1 MARPVSRAA
10 RFFSHDIGKPAMSKL
25 LVVFCLA
32 MAALVVDGTGFARAQ
47 APGGNIT
54 VVTIIDVL
62 SNANVPQNVES
73 SGALLDKLAVDTQQ
87 SPGVV
92 SFKILR
98 DAARANHFI
107 ILGVWKDM
115 KSFEAYSGAE
125 STRAFRQAFQPKLG
139 GPFDERVYIDLK

>member
-1 MARPVSRAA
+1 
-10 RFFSHDIGKPAMSKL
+10 MSKL
-25 LVVFCLA
+25 LIVFYVA
-32 MAALVVDGTGFARAQ
+32 MATLVLGASGSARAQ
-47 APGGNIT
+47 AAAGNIT

-73 SGALLDKLAVDTQQ
+73 SGALLDKLAADAQQ

-98 DAARANHFI
+98 DGARANHFI

-125 STRAFRQAFQPKLG
+125 STRAFRQAFQSKLG
-139 GPFDERVYIDLK
+139 GPD

>member
-1 MARPVSRAA
+1 ML
-10 RFFSHDIGKPAMSKL
+10 KL
-25 LVVFCLA
+25 LIVFCLA
-32 MAALVVDGTGFARAQ
+32 AATLVVDASGSARAQ
-47 APGGNIT
+47 TPAGNVT

-62 SNANVPQNVES
+62 SNTNVPQNVES
-73 SGALLDKLAVDTQQ
+73 AGALLDKLAADARQ

-98 DAARANHFI
+98 EATRTNHFI

-125 STRAFRQAFQPKLG
+125 TTRAFRQAFQPRLG
-139 GPFDERVYIDLK
+139 GPFDERIYIDLK

>member
-1 MARPVSRAA
+1 ML
-10 RFFSHDIGKPAMSKL
+10 KL
-25 LVVFCLA
+25 LVVYC
-32 MAALVVDGTGFARAQ
+32 AAVATLVIDASGSALAQ
-47 APGGNIT
+47 APTANVT

-73 SGALLDKLAVDTQQ
+73 SGALLDKLAVDAQQ
-87 SPGVV
+87 TSGVV
-92 SFKILR
+92 SFKVLR
-98 DAARANHFI
+98 DANRANHFI

-125 STRAFRQAFQPKLG
+125 TTRGFRQAFQPKLG